1 MHTPHGTLARGSL
14 VTLLALLLA
23 VLLLLALL
31 LLVALFS
38 VAPAVQP
45 PITVGVTETN
55 CTTVTFQIKAPEGT
69 QANAYGPDLGSQ
81 PPWQHHSSID
91 PVELTVVRDVG
102 TRIEWG
108 IGLHGGST
116 PIITGVYVVPPCI
129 SAPDV
134 PVEIGD
140 AVTIEAPVAPPIVVR
155 KHRGDVF
162 ERWTQRIRG
171 AW

>member
-1 MHTPHGTLARGSL
+1 MTP
-14 VTLLALLLA
+14 LLLA
-23 VLLLLALL
+23 AMIV
-31 LLVALFS
+31 

-45 PITVGVTETN
+45 PVRVDAITTN
-55 CTTVTFQIKAPEGT
+55 CTTVTFQIQAPEGT

-81 PPWQHHSSID
+81 PPWQHRSSTD
-91 PVELTVVRDVG
+91 PVTLTLVRDVG
-102 TRIEWG
+102 THIQWG
-108 IGLHGGST
+108 IGLHGGSA
-116 PIITGVYVVPPCI
+116 PIVTGVYVVPPCI
-129 SAPDV
+129 SAPDI

-140 AVTIEAPVAPPIVVR
+140 AISIEAPVAPPVVVR